1 MNFYIYLY
9 IITSYI
15 LLQVMDLIN
24 KFSKQR
30 GRVIDFKEIFYGYQ
44 RVNPLF
50 GVDYMLDMLL
60 MYKKYRGK
68 KMTVP
73 VRRHAYLQ
81 QQFTGKEDNNMIL
94 LYGVSNRAAYRPC
107 FSVKVKF
114 FSGFIFNIL
123 QYNHR

>member
-1 MNFYIYLY
+1 MKLLCYLLNFFIKHGYLY
-9 IITSYI
+9 IIYYCI
-15 LLQVMDLIN
+15 LQVMDLIN

-81 QQFTGKEDNNMIL
+81 QQFTGKN
-94 LYGVSNRAAYRPC
+94 
-107 FSVKVKF
+107 
-114 FSGFIFNIL
+114 
-123 QYNHR
+123 

>member
-1 MNFYIYLY
+1 MYC
-9 IITSYI
+9 T
-15 LLQVMDLIN
+15 LQVMDLIN

-44 RVNPLF
+44 RVNPLY

-81 QQFTGKEDNNMIL
+81 QQFTGNEDNIMYL
-94 LYGVSNRAAYRPC
+94 
-107 FSVKVKF
+107 
-114 FSGFIFNIL
+114 IF
-123 QYNHR
+123 

>member
-1 MNFYIYLY
+1 
-9 IITSYI
+9 
-15 LLQVMDLIN
+15 MDLIN

-44 RVNPLF
+44 RVNPLY

-81 QQFTGKEDNNMIL
+81 QQFTGKEDIIIL
-94 LYGVSNRAAYRPC
+94 KWIYFLFKTIAHI
-107 FSVKVKF
+107 FS
-114 FSGFIFNIL
+114 
-123 QYNHR
+123 

>member
-1 MNFYIYLY
+1 
-9 IITSYI
+9 
-15 LLQVMDLIN
+15 MDLIN

-30 GRVIDFKEIFYGYQ
+30 GRVIDFKEIFYGYH

-81 QQFTGKEDNNMIL
+81 RQFTGEKSFIAAR
-94 LYGVSNRAAYRPC
+94 RAD
-107 FSVKVKF
+107 VGF
-114 FSGFIFNIL
+114 FQISLENIKYQIVIKKKKL
-123 QYNHR
+123 N

>member
-1 MNFYIYLY
+1 
-9 IITSYI
+9 
-15 LLQVMDLIN
+15 MDLIN

-30 GRVIDFKEIFYGYQ
+30 GRVIDFKEIFYGYH

-81 QQFTGKEDNNMIL
+81 QQFTGKDRRVCRDGRVFRGENGQKD
-94 LYGVSNRAAYRPC
+94 
-107 FSVKVKF
+107 
-114 FSGFIFNIL
+114 
-123 QYNHR
+123 

>member
-1 MNFYIYLY
+1 
-9 IITSYI
+9 
-15 LLQVMDLIN
+15 MDLIN

-30 GRVIDFKEIFYGYQ
+30 GRVIDFKEIFYGYH

-50 GVDYMLDMLL
+50 GADYMLDMLL

-81 QQFTGKEDNNMIL
+81 RQFTGEKQCGIIRVLKL
-94 LYGVSNRAAYRPC
+94 LAI
-107 FSVKVKF
+107 F
-114 FSGFIFNIL
+114 FF
-123 QYNHR
+123 